1 MQHRKCLQFSPV
13 SKPSKFIY
21 VFMGIGVMCQ
31 VFQMTNTT
39 KNGCLETNIYF
50 LVLKVS

>member
-21 VFMGIGVMCQ
+21 VFMGIEVMCQ
-31 VFQMTNTT
+31 VFQMTNTA

-50 LVLKVS
+50 MV